1 MPGVLIIT
9 SLPRFVSQEEHRELT
24 SSTPASFS
32 EIPAVLYYQEQNASI
47 TLDPPLD
54 GMTEQDC
61 ANGIVYVLSS
71 HLIFWSATG
80 KGLQVTYPTISLH
93 AISRAELGPSI
104 YCQLDE
110 TLDGEDEPTPDE
122 EDAMEMRELR
132 LNVQSEASL
141 EPLFEALSQCAA
153 LHPDE
158 DNGEEDEFDDA
169 FLDADEMGDGDFV
182 TEEQGELSEAGRV
195 RTNLPNARYNPY

>member
-1 MPGVLIIT
+1 
-9 SLPRFVSQEEHRELT
+9 
-24 SSTPASFS
+24 
-32 EIPAVLYYQEQNASI
+32 
-47 TLDPPLD
+47 
-54 GMTEQDC
+54 MTEQDC

-182 TEEQGELSEAGRV
+182 TEEQGELSEAGRATLAHLESILADPH
-195 RTNLPNARYNPY
+195 RHLPADSDEEADERGSNQNARIANGP

>member
-1 MPGVLIIT
+1 M
-9 SLPRFVSQEEHRELT
+9 ELYT
-24 SSTPASFS
+24 LFRGWSTPKQRVR
-32 EIPAVLYYQEQNASI
+32 VL
-47 TLDPPLD
+47 TL
-54 GMTEQDC
+54 C
-61 ANGIVYVLSS
+61 S
-71 HLIFWSATG
+71 HLIFWSAAG
-80 KGLQVTYPTISLH
+80 KGLQITYPTISLH

-132 LNVQSEASL
+132 LNVQSEASRTSCCPIFSL
-141 EPLFEALSQCAA
+141 LTLPIVEPLFEALSQCAA
-153 LHPDE
+153 LNPDE
-158 DNGEEDEFDDA
+158 DKHEEDEFDDA
-169 FLDADEMGDGDFV
+169 FIDEEEMDNADFM